1 LKEYK
6 KRTKFNK
13 VNNLTGVYML
23 HKEYSGLEFYMSQLE
38 KFPLLNKQEEYEVG
52 QQATKGDE
60 SAISLLVR
68 SNLRLVVKIAHNF
81 KGFGVGLNDLVAEG
95 NIGLLLAARKFDPDK
110 GAKFSSY
117 SALWIKQ
124 SIRNAVAKMSR
135 NIRIPI
141 QSLSKISKI
150 YKAKKTLNMDLDREP
165 TLNELANYLD
175 LPEATISRLEKV
187 QLSSLSLDC
196 KSTTHQSNNE
206 LIEFVKDPQ
215 EKHHL
220 ESLYLQEDLTSLKE
234 EFGYLR
240 VREKQILNWRYGL
253 DGNEPQTLEQVS
265 GKMGISRERV
275 RQIQKTGLKRLQKLI
290 KRKQQV

>member
-1 LKEYK
+1 
-6 KRTKFNK
+6 
-13 VNNLTGVYML
+13 ML